1 MTEHSSP
8 QRTVVLSGV
17 GSTRGIGR
25 ATACRLAA
33 QGWAVAGGDL
43 DGAAAQTLAEE
54 LSTQYGVPAIGTRVD
69 VTKQRS
75 VDEFRSAVLAAD
87 LPVVGAVVPLAGV
100 PSTTPIL
107 EVSLELWERVFAV
120 NSTGTYLLVSA
131 FLPDMVHAG
140 FGRVVTMSSVSAQ
153 QGGGV
158 FSKTPYSAAKAAVLG
173 FTRSLAREMGPHGIT
188 ANAVSPGAV
197 DTDIRSGSTD
207 PDKEAAIS
215 ASAPLGRQASVEDI
229 AALIGFLASEDAGY
243 ITGTTININGG
254 SYIA

>member
-1 MTEHSSP
+1 VTEHTSP

-17 GSTRGIGR
+17 GSPRGIGR
-25 ATACRLAA
+25 ATACRFAA
-33 QGWAVAGGDL
+33 KGWAVAGGDL
-43 DGAAAQTLAEE
+43 DGGAAQALAAE
-54 LSTQYGVPAIGTRVD
+54 LRSQYGVPALGTQVD
-69 VTKQRS
+69 VTS
-75 VDEFRSAVLAAD
+75 PESIASFRDAVLTAE

-107 EVSLELWERVFAV
+107 EVTLELWERVFAV

-131 FLPDMVHAG
+131 FLPDMVEAG

-197 DTDIRSGSTD
+197 DTDIRAGATD
-207 PDKEAAIS
+207 PDKEAALS
-215 ASAPLGRQASVEDI
+215 SSVPMGRQASVADI
-229 AALIGFLASEDAGY
+229 AALIDFLASEDAGY
-243 ITGTTININGG
+243 ITGTTVNINGG